1 VERGRV
7 RRGVELEGGQ
17 AGRLAQARWP
27 HVGSDPGGATLSAQ
41 VEALLQKLLTVHLPD
56 VFNPWTDV
64 DPMDVSISA
73 PAARLE
79 RLRAHLA
86 LCPAV
91 VLCGEAV
98 GFQGCHFAGIPFTS
112 EALLCEGA
120 IPRCET
126 SLRLTTR
133 PRPWSEPS
141 ARIVWKD
148 LYELGIAERTVLWNT
163 FAFHPHRPGEP
174 YTNRTPRSDEI
185 EAGIEILRAVL
196 GHFEAQ
202 GAAVVA
208 VGRVADRPVPA
219 RTLRH
224 RASAPR
230 RAFPNVLRKYHAP
243 TARARR
249 AAARHR
255 DRAPAAGSPGRA

>member
-1 VERGRV
+1 M
-7 RRGVELEGGQ
+7 
-17 AGRLAQARWP
+17 
-27 HVGSDPGGATLSAQ
+27 GANMIASHEE
-41 VEALLQKLLTVHLPD
+41 VLQKLLVVHLPD

-64 DPMDVSISA
+64 DPMDVSIGA

-79 RLRAHLA
+79 RLRAHFA
-86 LCPAV
+86 VRPAV
-91 VLCGEAV
+91 VLCGEAP
-98 GFQGCHFAGIPFTS
+98 GFQGCHFSGVPFTS

-126 SLRLTTR
+126 SSRLTTR

-141 ARIVWKD
+141 ARIVWKA
-148 LYELGIAERTVLWNT
+148 LYEFGIAERTVLWNT

-185 EAGIEILRAVL
+185 EASAEILRAAL

-208 VGRVADRPVPA
+208 VGRVAE
-219 RTLRH
+219 RTLQRLGIPVSAQVQH
-224 RASAPR
+224 PAYGGAPKFRAGLAQI
-230 RAFPNVLRKYHAP
+230 ARK
-243 TARARR
+243 TL
-249 AAARHR
+249 
-255 DRAPAAGSPGRA
+255 G

>member
-1 VERGRV
+1 M
-7 RRGVELEGGQ
+7 
-17 AGRLAQARWP
+17 
-27 HVGSDPGGATLSAQ
+27 SAQ
-41 VEALLQKLLTVHLPD
+41 VEALLQKLLAVHLPD

-64 DPMDVSISA
+64 DPMDVSIGA

-79 RLRAHLA
+79 RLRAHFA
-86 LCPAV
+86 VRPAV
-91 VLCGEAV
+91 VLCGEAP
-98 GFQGCHFAGIPFTS
+98 GFQGCRVSGIPFTS

-126 SLRLTTR
+126 SARLTTK

-141 ARIVWKD
+141 ARIVWKA
-148 LYELGIAERTVLWNT
+148 LYEFGIAERTVLWNT

-174 YTNRTPRSDEI
+174 YTNRTPRPDEI

-208 VGRVADRPVPA
+208 VGRVAE
-219 RTLRH
+219 RTLQRLGITV
-224 RASAPR
+224 RAQVQHPAYGGAPKF
-230 RAFPNVLRKYHAP
+230 RAGLASLVRGQE
-243 TARARR
+243 R
-249 AAARHR
+249 
-255 DRAPAAGSPGRA
+255 AGS

>member
-1 VERGRV
+1 M
-7 RRGVELEGGQ
+7 
-17 AGRLAQARWP
+17 
-27 HVGSDPGGATLSAQ
+27 SAQ
-41 VEALLQKLLTVHLPD
+41 VEALLQKLLAVHLPD

-64 DPMDVSISA
+64 DPMDVSIGA
-73 PAARLE
+73 PATRLE
-79 RLRAHLA
+79 RLRAHFA
-86 LCPAV
+86 VRPAV
-91 VLCGEAV
+91 VLCGEAP
-98 GFQGCHFAGIPFTS
+98 GFQGCRVSGIPFTS

-126 SLRLTTR
+126 SARLTTR

-141 ARIVWKD
+141 ARIVWKA
-148 LYELGIAERTVLWNT
+148 LYEFGIAERTVLWNT

-208 VGRVADRPVPA
+208 VGRVAE
-219 RTLRH
+219 RTLQRLGIAV
-224 RASAPR
+224 RAQVQHPAYGGAPKF
-230 RAFPNVLRKYHAP
+230 RAGLASLVRGQE
-243 TARARR
+243 R
-249 AAARHR
+249 
-255 DRAPAAGSPGRA
+255 AGS